1 MKKIVGVDDRIVVSV
16 HQLLICAL
24 MQFNRL
30 ADRLE
35 YFELLRVFGVVR
47 GAVAAS
53 LMENDEDS
61 FFCRRSNAL
70 IECIQQH
77 FVVAAAIP
85 LARSVV
91 GLVGAGSLFGLGAVR
106 LSRLVEEVEPAIR
119 GRLVVFFP
127 GERDG
132 NNYRLLD
139 ARDGWSY
146 LALAIDETE
155 RD

>member
-1 MKKIVGVDDRIVVSV
+1 MAR
-16 HQLLICAL
+16 
-24 MQFNRL
+24 NEYRE
-30 ADRLE
+30 E
-35 YFELLRVFGVVR
+35 YFKHPETVNLALGDFAADLAERIR
-47 GAVAAS
+47 AKLTAVDVD
-53 LMENDEDS
+53 ENT
-61 FFCRRSNAL
+61 
-70 IECIQQH
+70 
-77 FVVAAAIP
+77 
-85 LARSVV
+85 VV